1 MKYCLNI
8 KGITSLMGMLD
19 PGEKATIT
27 PSKIEGYYDVVI
39 EVTGSYQPVFDFDE
53 DEIFCDNAI
62 TC

>member
-1 MKYCLNI
+1 
-8 KGITSLMGMLD
+8 MGMLD